1 VVPLKGIGDEPIPFL
16 LSDLSFIPHNKTMK
30 RRPWILVVLAVVHIL
45 APIGNLLINAYWAHM
60 SFWHYIHLFF
70 QPANFERQWVHI
82 IVPMVA
88 GVAIYL
94 CRFWSFW
101 VYLFCMCL
109 LFTFSYFG
117 YLERA
122 GSVSL
127 VGLIVVYVANIV
139 VVGYFLVPAVRVVY
153 MDPRLRWWQT
163 KPRYRADIKARFRD
177 IAGADLIWGTVSN
190 FSEGGLFIKADTM
203 PVDRSMIQVLFDY
216 GGDSYEFSGE
226 VILHKQ
232 RATQGFG
239 VKFLDHPMMRQ
250 RAKRVADELDAQG
263 FLIKDRE
270 RSSDDDF
277 MHWLRRLLK
286 TGKGIFPEQTKK
298 S

>member
-1 VVPLKGIGDEPIPFL
+1 
-16 LSDLSFIPHNKTMK
+16 MK
-30 RRPWILVVLAVVHIL
+30 RRPWILVVLAIVHIL
-45 APIGNLLINAYWAHM
+45 APIGNLLINAYWARIP
-60 SFWHYIHLFF
+60 FWRYIQIFF

-88 GVAIYL
+88 GIAIYL

-117 YLERA
+117 YVERS

-127 VGLIVVYVANIV
+127 VGLITVYVANIV

-153 MDPRLRWWQT
+153 MDPRLRWWET
-163 KPRYRADIKARFRD
+163 KPRYRADIKARFRNID
-177 IAGADLIWGTVSN
+177 GADLTWGTVSN
-190 FSEGGLFIKADTM
+190 FSEGGLFLKSESVPA
-203 PVDRSMIQVLFDY
+203 DRSIIQVLFDY
-216 GGDSYEFSGE
+216 AEDSFEFSGE

-232 RATQGFG
+232 RVSQGFG
-239 VKFLDHPMMRQ
+239 VKFVDHPLIKQ
-250 RAKRVADELDAQG
+250 RAKKVTEELDKQG
-263 FLIKDRE
+263 MLIQDRQRNSE
-270 RSSDDDF
+270 DNF
-277 MHWLRRLLK
+277 THWLKRLVK
-286 TGKGIFPEQTKK
+286 TGKGIFPEQSKR